1 MALSK
6 LLGRSETT
14 DPDGSEALSFELHG
28 LPNDAQIQRRREGV
42 ISVLEAQADGVYR
55 IQPDDLEDLLFIPPA
70 DMDGQLSFKWHAV
83 ATELA
88 NGSTASTIANVLIN
102 VRAVADAPLAPT
114 QTETPPALVEKQTVA
129 LSELIEQPLA
139 TSGLSDTDG
148 SEQLRL
154 EFTLPNGLDLQ
165 NQSDSNWTPL
175 SALIQADGRQVV
187 VVKAS
192 DFADLKLADMGV
204 RENSEAPPKL
214 QLAVTRISRESRTG
228 DQARST
234 TLNFDLLFDREAR
247 PATLTLPDS
256 PSALEDGGGIKLT
269 ELLQAKASQSGDQ
282 LTYKISGLAE
292 GISLVDINGTKQV
305 VPEGTPLTL
314 ANLEGWH
321 LQAAE
326 HNAGQFSVD
335 LQVIS
340 TPPGQGASAQTSVQR
355 IEFDITPVADTPEL
369 NFISPPEGPL
379 SIATN
384 GWLNLGD
391 LGIKLTSSDQ
401 DGSERLSLVIT
412 AVDDDG
418 EAQPLPTQAQF
429 NVSTQELE
437 KDVWIVQ
444 QTDLNGVSLY
454 LGEIADDLTLHMSAR
469 SSDGESIMDGEPS
482 LLTVKANA
490 VVRVPLLEVR
500 GVLEGL
506 EDQQFRL
513 NQLEG
518 VINAQLRGNGA
529 GQTLELEL
537 TNLPEGSQ
545 LVKSERDT
553 NDPERSTF
561 TTALNRDEDT
571 ALTSKL
577 RLPYNQ
583 WSNIYWQAPADQSG
597 TFNFKVQAF
606 SVGSNGK
613 TLSSEVNEVQALITA
628 VNDAPRLINLQDLEA
643 VDEGSKRTWDLRSR
657 FRDVDN
663 AASELVITAKQVSS
677 DGKVVD
683 LPEWLSIDSDGV
695 LSGTPT
701 NTDVGVLKLEI
712 TAVDTLGQLTSQQ
725 ISLAV
730 GDVNAS
736 PVFNP
741 DVLEGWTPR
750 IQDEITTY
758 LKDLNLRDIVKVDL
772 TTAFSDED
780 LINNDRL
787 SFTVSRDGV
796 NWSETI
802 SGVAVINNFTLK
814 PEGKIMLGYK
824 PSNCDDRSQ
833 GT

>member
-1 MALSK
+1 M
-6 LLGRSETT
+6 
-14 DPDGSEALSFELHG
+14 
-28 LPNDAQIQRRREGV
+28 
-42 ISVLEAQADGVYR
+42 LEAQADGVYR
-55 IQPDDLEDLLFIPPA
+55 IQPDDLENLLFIPPA
-70 DMDGQLSFKWHAV
+70 DIDGQLSFKWHAV
-83 ATELA
+83 ATEQA

-165 NQSDSNWTPL
+165 NQGDSNWTPL
-175 SALIQADGRQVV
+175 SAQIKADGSQVI

-204 RENSEAPPKL
+204 RQTSEAPHNL

-234 TLNFDLLFDREAR
+234 TLNFDLLFDREHGR
-247 PATLTLPDS
+247 HLTLPDS

-292 GISLVDINGTKQV
+292 GLSLVDINGTKQV
-305 VPEGTPLTL
+305 VPKGTPLTL

-412 AVDDDG
+412 AVDDGG
-418 EAQPLPTQAQF
+418 EAQPLPSQAQF
-429 NVSTQELE
+429 NVSTQELD
-437 KDVWIVQ
+437 KGGWTVQ
-444 QTDLNGVSLY
+444 QTDLDGVSLY
-454 LGEIADDLTLHMSAR
+454 LGEIADDLTLRMSAR

-506 EDQQFRL
+506 EDQPIPL
-513 NQLEG
+513 
-518 VINAQLRGNGA
+518 
-529 GQTLELEL
+529 
-537 TNLPEGSQ
+537 
-545 LVKSERDT
+545 
-553 NDPERSTF
+553 
-561 TTALNRDEDT
+561 
-571 ALTSKL
+571 
-577 RLPYNQ
+577 
-583 WSNIYWQAPADQSG
+583 
-597 TFNFKVQAF
+597 
-606 SVGSNGK
+606 
-613 TLSSEVNEVQALITA
+613 
-628 VNDAPRLINLQDLEA
+628 
-643 VDEGSKRTWDLRSR
+643 
-657 FRDVDN
+657 
-663 AASELVITAKQVSS
+663 
-677 DGKVVD
+677 
-683 LPEWLSIDSDGV
+683 
-695 LSGTPT
+695 
-701 NTDVGVLKLEI
+701 
-712 TAVDTLGQLTSQQ
+712 
-725 ISLAV
+725 
-730 GDVNAS
+730 
-736 PVFNP
+736 
-741 DVLEGWTPR
+741 
-750 IQDEITTY
+750 
-758 LKDLNLRDIVKVDL
+758 
-772 TTAFSDED
+772 
-780 LINNDRL
+780 
-787 SFTVSRDGV
+787 
-796 NWSETI
+796 
-802 SGVAVINNFTLK
+802 
-814 PEGKIMLGYK
+814 
-824 PSNCDDRSQ
+824 
-833 GT
+833 